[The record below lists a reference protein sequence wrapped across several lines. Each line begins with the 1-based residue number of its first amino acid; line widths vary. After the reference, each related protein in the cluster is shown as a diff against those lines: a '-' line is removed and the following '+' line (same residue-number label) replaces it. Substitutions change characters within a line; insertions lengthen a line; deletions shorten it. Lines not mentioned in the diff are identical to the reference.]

1 MVDDVLLLAN
11 PLERYS
17 VHVGKPFARPC
28 GAPVRSTPTGGSS
41 STSMAVDPAG
51 PYRQPGLLMRD
62 EHDLGRVL
70 DALLTNALVHTA
82 TGTPVRVATRRT
94 PEHALI

>member
-1 MVDDVLLLAN
+1 
-11 PLERYS
+11 
-17 VHVGKPFARPC
+17 
-28 GAPVRSTPTGGSS
+28 
-41 STSMAVDPAG
+41 MAVDPAG

-94 PEHALI
+94 RSTRSSKWPTMDLACPPGTPPGVGTLVPG